1 MRAVPDDPV
10 LALDAALAQQPHRVE
25 RELVALAPGQRAN
38 PEHPQASTLRLALA
52 VVLIGSGLAL
62 LSKAGAA
69 IPPAVIA
76 AVPVLLGALVIWKER
91 SVRVRARP
99 RAPVA
104 VAD

>member
-1 MRAVPDDPV
+1 MAGNVDWG
-10 LALDAALAQQPHRVE
+10 LAGTILIGSIPGVWLGSRWSAQV
-25 RELVALAPGQRAN
+25 
-38 PEHPQASTLRLALA
+38 QASTLRLALA

-91 SVRVRARP
+91 SVRVRARAAARHP
-99 RAPVA
+99 APIPVA
-104 VAD
+104 D